1 MLLANLPITF
11 LCNKAGLNFEEFLS
25 YFVST
30 AVKSLL
36 VLSTPINT
44 GYLLTKWNIALLHT
58 LYKRDNNFSYLL
70 LTTDLLTL
78 ASFEEIVQKL

>member
-1 MLLANLPITF
+1 
-11 LCNKAGLNFEEFLS
+11 
-25 YFVST
+25 
-30 AVKSLL
+30 LL

-44 GYLLTKWNIALLHT
+44 GDILTKWNIALLHT

-78 ASFEEIVQKL
+78 ASFEESVQKL